1 VKYLRRLLQ
10 PRKPA
15 FWLMLVLNALST
27 ALVWI
32 VQHHTLQPVAAIA
45 VVVFAVGNMVLG
57 LYFMRQLL
65 QTQAPEERPPQRPH

>member
-1 VKYLRRLLQ
+1 
-10 PRKPA
+10 
-15 FWLMLVLNALST
+15 MLVLNALST

-32 VQHHTLQPVAAIA
+32 VQHHTLQPAAAIA

-65 QTQAPEERPPQRPH
+65 QTQAPEERPH

>member
-1 VKYLRRLLQ
+1 
-10 PRKPA
+10 
-15 FWLMLVLNALST
+15 MLVLNALST

-32 VQHHTLQPVAAIA
+32 VQHHTLQPAAAIA

-65 QTQAPEERPPQRPH
+65 QTQAHEERPPQRPQ

>member
-1 VKYLRRLLQ
+1 
-10 PRKPA
+10 
-15 FWLMLVLNALST
+15 MLVLNALST

-32 VQHHTLQPVAAIA
+32 VQHHTLQPAAAIA

-65 QTQAPEERPPQRPH
+65 QTQAPEERLPQRPH

>member
-1 VKYLRRLLQ
+1 MKYLRRLLQ
-10 PRKPA
+10 PRKPT

-32 VQHHTLQPVAAIA
+32 VQHHTLQPAAAIA

-57 LYFMRQLL
+57 LHFMRQLL
-65 QTQAPEERPPQRPH
+65 QTQAPEERSPQRPH

>member
-1 VKYLRRLLQ
+1 
-10 PRKPA
+10 
-15 FWLMLVLNALST
+15 
-27 ALVWI
+27 
-32 VQHHTLQPVAAIA
+32 VQHHTLQPLAATA

>member
-1 VKYLRRLLQ
+1 
-10 PRKPA
+10 
-15 FWLMLVLNALST
+15 
-27 ALVWI
+27 
-32 VQHHTLQPVAAIA
+32 VQHHTLQPAAAIA